1 MTQVPETGIYA
12 TSVGNM
18 YESRSLISPEL
29 RQNYIKSVSLLENVP
44 DEEKDWHPD
53 TNNRVLD
60 LLDANAGNIEV
71 EVIAEGAY
79 KESRPDL
86 QAYSKL
92 ESYLVS
98 DKYKWLPTDF
108 EVSDLGSVN
117 TRVPPQQED

>member
-18 YESRSLISPEL
+18 YESRSLISLEL

-60 LLDANAGNIEV
+60 LLV
-71 EVIAEGAY
+71 
-79 KESRPDL
+79 RPSM
-86 QAYSKL
+86 YCIRIG
-92 ESYLVS
+92 ESYVC
-98 DKYKWLPTDF
+98 DA
-108 EVSDLGSVN
+108 
-117 TRVPPQQED
+117 